1 MLIPFGLKDGKIH
14 HVKNVPNG
22 LACGCVCP
30 NCRKPLIAKN
40 KGEWKRPHFAHAV
53 DTDCFNYEAMSYLHQ
68 YAQQLLE
75 AEQSI
80 VLPEFLVIPEI
91 TLINY
96 SVLRGQSIN
105 FPVTKVAFDSIQSEY
120 SWDKYRIDSHG
131 TLKNRSL
138 FIEITVTHAN
148 ELEKIN
154 AIRDQGQPAIEIVLT
169 DLHNS
174 DKLYQDDEIRKAVFD
189 PINARWIHHPKA
201 MEKVKQALAELE
213 LKAERK
219 NRFIQS
225 RIDAES
231 ERQQIKAQNIENAK
245 QRFRGEIKHEL
256 EWLDKID
263 STWIEQQ
270 EQQKQNI
277 RPAFLKWIDVDKYSD
292 LVGYSTDIDWV
303 FECKREQWQALIIEE
318 LYRIGVSREIKAFD
332 IKRFVQKHVRL
343 NENML
348 RLNTAQYK
356 AREKAKSNGS
366 QTNKRIAWY
375 LTKEENRKIISPFK
389 VILDYLQYLEIR
401 DVLDITSDPTI
412 FVLNDESVEDFRC
425 RIQNKNEQIARDRE
439 ECLRRELEEKLRA
452 ELRQQIT
459 AEKKQQRVKQ
469 MIEADTIVFSHYGGH
484 GLRCNNCQFT
494 SPKIIVIDSICPECN
509 QKADFVDLF
518 ITQDYIDTA
527 IHRYQCSAIPL
538 KSLERYP

>member
-68 YAQQLLE
+68 YAQQILE

-80 VLPEFLVIPEI
+80 VLPEFLFIPEI

-96 SVLRGQSIN
+96 SVLRGQSIK
-105 FPVTKVAFDSIQSEY
+105 FPATKVAFDSIQSEY

-138 FIEITVTHAN
+138 FIEITVTHAS

-154 AIRDQGQPAIEIVLT
+154 AIREQGQPAIEIILT

-219 NRFIQS
+219 NRLIQS
-225 RIDAES
+225 HIDAEN

-245 QRFRGEIKHEL
+245 QRFRAEIKHEL

-270 EQQKQNI
+270 EQHKQNI

-292 LVGYSTDIDWV
+292 LVGYSTDIDWI
-303 FECKREQWQALIIEE
+303 FECKREHWQALIIEK
-318 LYRIGVSREIKAFD
+318 LYRIGGGREIKAFD
-332 IKRFVQKHVRL
+332 IKRFVQKHVCL

-348 RLNTAQYK
+348 RLNTAQYQ

-389 VILDYLQYLEIR
+389 VILDYLQYLVIR
-401 DVLDITSDPTI
+401 DILGITSDSTI
-412 FVLNDESVEDFRC
+412 FALNDQSVEGFRC

-469 MIEADTIVFSHYGGH
+469 MIEADTIVFSDYGGH

-494 SPKIIVIDSICPECN
+494 SPKINVIDSICPKCN
-509 QKADFVDLF
+509 QKAHFVGLF

-527 IHRYQCSAIPL
+527 IHRYQCSPIPL

>member
-91 TLINY
+91 TLIDY

-303 FECKREQWQALIIEE
+303 FECKREHWQALIIEE

>member
-303 FECKREQWQALIIEE
+303 FECKREHWQALIIEE
-318 LYRIGVSREIKAFD
+318 LYRIGISREIKAFD

>member
-148 ELEKIN
+148 EQEKIN

-189 PINARWIHHPKA
+189 PINAKWIHHPKA

-303 FECKREQWQALIIEE
+303 FECKREHWQALIIEE

-401 DVLDITSDPTI
+401 DVLDITSDSTI

-509 QKADFVDLF
+509 QKTDFVDLF

>member
-303 FECKREQWQALIIEE
+303 FECKREHWQALIIEE

>member
-1 MLIPFGLKDGKIH
+1 M
-14 HVKNVPNG
+14 
-22 LACGCVCP
+22 
-30 NCRKPLIAKN
+30 
-40 KGEWKRPHFAHAV
+40 
-53 DTDCFNYEAMSYLHQ
+53 
-68 YAQQLLE
+68 
-75 AEQSI
+75 
-80 VLPEFLVIPEI
+80 
-91 TLINY
+91 
-96 SVLRGQSIN
+96 
-105 FPVTKVAFDSIQSEY
+105 
-120 SWDKYRIDSHG
+120 
-131 TLKNRSL
+131 
-138 FIEITVTHAN
+138 FIEITVTHAS

-231 ERQQIKAQNIENAK
+231 ERQQRKAQNIENAK

-303 FECKREQWQALIIEE
+303 FECKREHWQALIIEE
-318 LYRIGVSREIKAFD
+318 LYRIGGSREIKAFD
-332 IKRFVQKHVRL
+332 IKRFVQKHARL

-425 RIQNKNEQIARDRE
+425 RIQNKNEQIARVRE

>member
-30 NCRKPLIAKN
+30 NCRKQLIAKN

-53 DTDCFNYEAMSYLHQ
+53 DTDCFNYEAMSYLHR

-80 VLPEFLVIPEI
+80 VLPEFLFIPEI
-91 TLINY
+91 TLTNY
-96 SVLRGQSIN
+96 SVLRGQSIK
-105 FPVTKVAFDSIQSEY
+105 FPATKVAFDSIQSEY
-120 SWDKYRIDSHG
+120 SWDKYRIDSYG

-138 FIEITVTHAN
+138 FIEITVTHAS

-154 AIRDQGQPAIEIVLT
+154 AIREQGQPAIEIVLT
-169 DLHNS
+169 NLHNS

-225 RIDAES
+225 RIDAEN

-263 STWIEQQ
+263 SAWIKQQ

-277 RPAFLKWIDVDKYSD
+277 KPAFLKWIDVDKYSD

-303 FECKREQWQALIIEE
+303 FECKREHWQALIIEK
-318 LYRIGVSREIKAFD
+318 LYRIGDSRKIKAFD
-332 IKRFVQKHVRL
+332 IKRFVQKHARL

-348 RLNTAQYK
+348 RLNIAQYQ

-401 DVLDITSDPTI
+401 DVLDITSDPSI
-412 FVLNDESVEDFRC
+412 FVLNDQSVEDFRC
-425 RIQNKNEQIARDRE
+425 RIQNKNEQIARYRE
-439 ECLRRELEEKLRA
+439 EYLRRKLEEKLRA
-452 ELRQQIT
+452 ELRQKIT

-469 MIEADTIVFSHYGGH
+469 MIEADTIVNVLFHTLSNLYFVYLVEPVAH
-484 GLRCNNCQFT
+484 F
-494 SPKIIVIDSICPECN
+494 CPETSQMALRN
-509 QKADFVDLF
+509 SEVPQ
-518 ITQDYIDTA
+518 
-527 IHRYQCSAIPL
+527 
-538 KSLERYP
+538 SLLALLVPHIYT